1 MGRETEIG
9 KIWGMIKRMNGIK
22 REYGD
27 PVLIKNE
34 NAAVTDEE
42 KADMLAQNFVHVHS
56 SSNISD
62 EGWGGREATIDEN
75 EQLLLP
81 EAHAHDLIHVS
92 FTKAEL
98 NGALKKTMISS
109 SKDILLELYNTVW
122 GGRENYHKF
131 GKKLL

>member
-62 EGWGGREATIDEN
+62 EG
-75 EQLLLP
+75 
-81 EAHAHDLIHVS
+81 
-92 FTKAEL
+92 
-98 NGALKKTMISS
+98 
-109 SKDILLELYNTVW
+109 
-122 GGRENYHKF
+122 
-131 GKKLL
+131 